1 MNAVLTMYRSTI
13 GKKVIMGVTGA
24 VMVGWL
30 LVHMAGNLQV
40 FLGIE
45 AFDHYAELIQSQ
57 KEILWLMRAGM
68 LACLLLHIW
77 SIVQLAMA
85 SNAARP
91 AGYAGG
97 RKTHASTAAAK
108 TMRWGG
114 LVLVLFL
121 IWHLADLTIGVP
133 AVNPAY
139 VHGKAYGNLI
149 ASLSRPPVAA
159 LYIVANLALGMHIFH
174 GVYSVFQTLGINQHG
189 HMETARQAS
198 IALALLIAGGNIT
211 IALAIV
217 TRLVGA

>member
-30 LVHMAGNLQV
+30 LAHMAGNLQV

-57 KEILWLMRAGM
+57 KELLYLMRAGM
-68 LACLLLHIW
+68 LTCLVLHIVT
-77 SIVQLAMA
+77 IVQLALA
-85 SNAARP
+85 GRAARP

-97 RKTHASTAAAK
+97 RKNHSSTLAAQY
-108 TMRWGG
+108 MRWGG
-114 LVLVLFL
+114 LVLLLFL

-133 AVNPAY
+133 AVNPAF

-149 ASLSRPPVAA
+149 GSLSRPPVAA
-159 LYIVANLALGMHIFH
+159 LYILANLALGMHIYH
-174 GVYSVFQTLGINQHG
+174 RVYSGFQPLGTRPHDGQHRL
-189 HMETARQAS
+189 RQRRP
-198 IALALLIAGGNIT
+198 G
-211 IALAIV
+211 
-217 TRLVGA
+217 